1 MEAAAKFFTKLW
13 EANIPAIALENPK
26 MHPEARE
33 AICGLKPSQTIHPHM
48 HACEV
53 GMGPIPSRIC
63 RFFLQERVLLMSKR
77 VQACACACFRP
88 FLPPEMEGHGGT
100 W

>member
-53 GMGPIPSRIC
+53 TKPTNLYLIRGS
-63 RFFLQERVLLMSKR
+63 
-77 VQACACACFRP
+77 
-88 FLPPEMEGHGGT
+88 HY
-100 W
+100 